1 MRAISTLSLDAGMST
16 VSWAAWIPLRI
27 RVRKSAMG
35 SVIDMRL
42 PAALGHPGDVA
53 VVGELAQADPADAE
67 LAIHRARP
75 AALAAPGVLTG
86 LVLASA
92 CLAHALRRL
101 CHQASSSSVWLGCG
115 SSSACCV
122 GSSSESAEAG

>member
-16 VSWAAWIPLRI
+16 VEWAAWIPLRI

-42 PAALGHPGDVA
+42 PAALRHPRDVA

-67 LAIHRARP
+67 LAVHAARAP
-75 AALAAPGVLTG
+75 ALAAPGVLTG
-86 LVLASA
+86 LVLVRAR
-92 CLAHALRRL
+92 LTDAL
-101 CHQASSSSVWLGCG
+101 
-115 SSSACCV
+115 
-122 GSSSESAEAG
+122 